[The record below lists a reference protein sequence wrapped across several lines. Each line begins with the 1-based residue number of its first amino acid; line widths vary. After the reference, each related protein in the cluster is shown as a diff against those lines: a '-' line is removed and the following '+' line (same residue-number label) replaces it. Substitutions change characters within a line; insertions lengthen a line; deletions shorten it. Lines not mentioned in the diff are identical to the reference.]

1 MQQGKRQVK
10 RGAYAEGLT
19 YSDIISEY
27 PPGMKIRKDVAN
39 FVSLSIK
46 DPLCR
51 DGIDMLG
58 DMHKPKKLPNLVNVK
73 ISGTS
78 LCPTNVTLAL

>member
-10 RGAYAEGLT
+10 RGAYVEGLT

-39 FVSLSIK
+39 FVSLSIRALI

-58 DMHKPKKLPNLVNVK
+58 DMHKPCECEDFRHLPMHY
-73 ISGTS
+73 
-78 LCPTNVTLAL
+78 

>member
-1 MQQGKRQVK
+1 MK

-39 FVSLSIK
+39 FVSLSIRALI

-58 DMHKPKKLPNLVNVK
+58 DPHKHKKASKHCECEDFRHLP
-73 ISGTS
+73 T
-78 LCPTNVTLAL
+78 C